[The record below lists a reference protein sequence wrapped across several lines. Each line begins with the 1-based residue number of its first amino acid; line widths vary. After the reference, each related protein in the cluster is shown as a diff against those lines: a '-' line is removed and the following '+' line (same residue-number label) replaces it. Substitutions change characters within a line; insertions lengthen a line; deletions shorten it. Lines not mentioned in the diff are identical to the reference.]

1 MRPVSRRSFLA
12 GVSGATL
19 RAAGRGTRLNTP
31 RDEFKDELTE
41 REMFRLTD
49 PKILHHLPAYHHR
62 FLAKDNSFLLLA
74 AEHSGGRQIYRL
86 ELKRKRLTQLTD
98 GPEIHSYS
106 PHLNAR
112 GRAFF
117 YLQGNELHEAA
128 VGGGGRKT
136 HFTCPEGWN
145 FTGDLG
151 VSPDDRYAAVVEMK
165 QGHRQP
171 TPERQ
176 FARKPQCRIRVI
188 SLAQRT
194 SSGSDRIVA
203 EERHWLANPQ
213 FRPRHSQLLYAREG
227 PPERVENRLR
237 LTSLDGKEKKNL
249 RPIANEESIGREYW
263 TLDGSHVRYV
273 HYPDSTGRRA
283 TIRSVDP
290 DTLEET
296 VNSTCSAFGW
306 FDENVDGSAI
316 VGASKR
322 LSGPNVYV
330 LFPSLQREITLCEHY
345 SSRKPHPIAGTDRID
360 YAASLPDPVVSYN
373 SNWMYFVT
381 DREGKPTLYG
391 MEIGDL
397 VETTS

>member
-1 MRPVSRRSFLA
+1 MRPVSRRLFLA
-12 GVSGATL
+12 GVSVATL
-19 RAAGRGTRLNTP
+19 RAAGRGTRLKTP

-49 PKILHHLPAYHHR
+49 PKILHHLPAYYHR
-62 FLAKDNSFLLLA
+62 FLAKNNSFLLIA
-74 AEHSGGRQIYRL
+74 TEHSGSRQIYRL
-86 ELKRKRLTQLTD
+86 DLGRKRLTQLTD
-98 GPEIHSYS
+98 GPEVHSYS

-112 GRAFF
+112 DRAFF

-136 HFTCPEGWN
+136 HFKCPDGWI

-151 VSPDDRYAAVVEMK
+151 VSADDNYAAVVEMRAE
-165 QGHRQP
+165 HRQP

-176 FARKPQCRIRVI
+176 FARKPQCRIRLI

-194 SSGSDRIVA
+194 SGGSDRIVA
-203 EERHWLANPQ
+203 DERHWLSNPQ
-213 FRPRHSQLLYAREG
+213 FRPGRAQLLYAREG
-227 PPERVENRLR
+227 PSEKVENRLR
-237 LTSLDGKEKKNL
+237 LTSLDGKQKKNL
-249 RPIANEESIGREYW
+249 RPIADAESIGREYW
-263 TLDGSHVRYV
+263 TNDGSHVRYV
-273 HYPDSTGRRA
+273 HYPDATGRRA
-283 TIRSVDP
+283 TIRSVNP

-306 FDENVDGSAI
+306 FEENSDGSAM

-322 LSGPNVYV
+322 LSGPNIYV

-345 SSRKPHPIAGTDRID
+345 SSLKPHPIAGTDRMD
-360 YAASLPDPVVSYN
+360 PAASLPDPVVSNN

-397 VETTS
+397 VEMTS